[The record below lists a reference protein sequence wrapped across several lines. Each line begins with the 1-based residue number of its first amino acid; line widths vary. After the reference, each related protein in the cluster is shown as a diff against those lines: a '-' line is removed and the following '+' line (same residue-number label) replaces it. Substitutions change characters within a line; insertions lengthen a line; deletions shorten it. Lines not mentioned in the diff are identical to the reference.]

1 MHVPT
6 WIWLVTIAATI
17 GIFVFDFYAHVK
29 TPHEPTLK
37 ESGIWS
43 LVYIGLAIVFGLG
56 MWLVWGSA
64 HGAEFFAG
72 YITEKSLSVDN
83 LFIFLIIMSRFA
95 VPRIYQQKVLLIGI
109 AVALVLRGVFIAVGA
124 SVIANFSWIF
134 YVFGVFLIWTAISL
148 AREDHSTDA
157 EYKENRAMRLLRRF
171 TNATDDYHGDK
182 MFARIDGKRLIT
194 PMFLVIV
201 AIGSTDLLFAL
212 DSIPAIFGLTKEPY
226 IVFTANALALMGLR
240 QLYFLLGGLL
250 ERLIYLSKGLS
261 VILLF
266 IGVKMIVEELANN
279 SLSFINGG
287 QPIPGIPHIPIWLS
301 LSVILGVLVVTAA
314 LSLIVTSRAEAT
326 RPEKDAQ

>member
-43 LVYIGLAIVFGLG
+43 LVYIGLAIIFGLG